1 MRHRPS
7 AQRYPRARART
18 CLDATA
24 TRPTLPRRAGCGG
37 PWGIADGARVGV
49 GLAVAALVLAGAPRG
64 SAAQFGPVEALASR
78 VSDLSF
84 YAGPGGLMGGSS
96 LESSAFGVWSFGV
109 ELLFEVATIPTA
121 EARRRQAATP
131 PTTRRVLRR
140 VEVRHTEG
148 RADTVYHYEVE
159 HVPPPPMEDE
169 ILWTLEVGIGYGQ
182 VEGFSLRDPE
192 LELNT
197 TIRNLPA
204 VTVYLTYEPLDTY
217 VGFRTGF
224 MRTDALQVVDGE
236 GGVYRGRGE
245 AFLMGALVGYA
256 FPVPPAYLFL
266 EGGYTR
272 RAFPSVEWTSTPGP
286 LAPGVPLRL
295 DASGWSLVLG
305 IQFPVR

>member
-1 MRHRPS
+1 
-7 AQRYPRARART
+7 
-18 CLDATA
+18 
-24 TRPTLPRRAGCGG
+24 
-37 PWGIADGARVGV
+37 
-49 GLAVAALVLAGAPRG
+49 VAALVLAGAPRG
-64 SAAQFGPVEALASR
+64 LAAQFGPVEALASR

-109 ELLFEVATIPTA
+109 ELLFEVATIPTT

-159 HVPPPPMEDE
+159 HVPPPPMADE
-169 ILWTLEVGIGYGQ
+169 ILWTLEMGLGYGQ
-182 VEGFSLRDPE
+182 VEGFSLRDPD
-192 LELNT
+192 LELNA

-204 VTVYLTYEPLDTY
+204 VTLYLTYEPLDTY

-224 MRTDALQVVDGE
+224 MRTDALQVVDAE

-266 EGGYTR
+266 EGSLTR

-286 LAPGVPLRL
+286 LPPGVPLRL
-295 DASGWSLVLG
+295 DASGWSLAVG